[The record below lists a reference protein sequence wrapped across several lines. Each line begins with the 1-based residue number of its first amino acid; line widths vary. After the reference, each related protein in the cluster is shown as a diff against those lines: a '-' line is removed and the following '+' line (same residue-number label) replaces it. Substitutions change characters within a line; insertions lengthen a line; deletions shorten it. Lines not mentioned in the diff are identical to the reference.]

1 MPGVA
6 IDSRGRQHGV
16 PNAPVAPG
24 ENCWLHVTGLD
35 RYIEEEEVQAALLE
49 AATPWGVV
57 KCDVAGFAD
66 EGPPY
71 RERRPRD
78 QGRCT
83 HGWALLRFPD
93 ELLALE
99 ATGGLRGLR
108 LGPHGPLV
116 VSPARCRVQLSAQKQ
131 AQRTAA
137 AAAEAQRREE
147 QRQHNSRQRQRRREK
162 GTAVLEEAL
171 ERLAALG
178 GGVHACSQF
187 VALDDVASGCHWAGL
202 DWDSVPEPCRPDAVL
217 SDIRQEAGLPGPM
230 ASPEAQSQRL
240 RRKRVQVESFACALS
255 LLLDGYSSASSA
267 IRVVDFGC
275 GTGGLALPLAA
286 LFPRCD
292 FTAVDLD
299 ATSIGILQ
307 KRAAAAGLGN
317 ITGCVSRIEVFDTAF
332 DVALGLHCCGAATD
346 YAQLKAISHGA
357 AYILCPCCVGKV
369 VLPLSQKQGRSGLA
383 VALEVTR
390 PRSAWMQSACDGAAF
405 AALAAAA
412 DVSHSEESGGGQH
425 TQRHLQVSRLCALN
439 VALDRSK
446 AGAEAGYEAA
456 CMTLFEP
463 GIQAKNM
470 LLVGVPKQQ
479 HWAQAVARLS
489 ALERHQ

>member
-16 PNAPVAPG
+16 PHAPVAPG
-24 ENCWLHVTGLD
+24 DNCWLHVTGLD

-49 AATPWGVV
+49 ASAPWGALQ
-57 KCDVAGFAD
+57 CDVAGFPD
-66 EGPPY
+66 NGPPY
-71 RERRPRD
+71 TERRPRD

-83 HGWALLRFPD
+83 HGWALIRFPD
-93 ELLALE
+93 EQKALE
-99 ATGGLRGLR
+99 ASTGLCGLR

-131 AQRTAA
+131 AAQQAA
-137 AAAEAQRREE
+137 AAAEAQRLEV
-147 QRQHNSRQRQRRREK
+147 QRQHNARQRQRRREK
-162 GTAVLEEAL
+162 DTAVLEKTL

-178 GGVHACSQF
+178 GGVHAGAQF
-187 VALDDVASGCHWAGL
+187 VALDDVAARCHWPGL
-202 DWDSVPEPCRPDAVL
+202 DWAAVPEPCRPDAVL
-217 SDIRQEAGLPGPM
+217 SDIRQEAGLPAPV

-240 RRKRVQVESFACALS
+240 RRKRVQVESFACVLS
-255 LLLDGYSSASSA
+255 LLLDGYSSSGAA

-286 LFPRCD
+286 LFPKCV

-299 ATSIGILQ
+299 ATSIGILE
-307 KRAAAAGLGN
+307 KRAAAAGLSN
-317 ITGCVSRIEVFDTAF
+317 ITGCVSRIEVFDPPF

-346 YAQLKAISHGA
+346 YAQLMAIAHGA

-369 VLPLSQKQGRSGLA
+369 VLPLSQKHGRSGLA
-383 VALEVTR
+383 VALEVTH
-390 PRSAWMQSACDGAAF
+390 PRSGWMRGACDGDAF

-446 AGAEAGYEAA
+446 AGSEAGYEAA
-456 CMTLFEP
+456 CLTLFEP

-479 HWAQAVARLS
+479 HWAEAVARLS
-489 ALERHQ
+489 ALE